1 MRFLKIFL
9 ICWFA
14 FVAVFFLLTVMLN
27 VFVGIDLS
35 AYCTALMGITGIEAM
50 ASGVIEVVKIRA
62 EAAVRKE
69 EKENADSSDADRGCA
84 SEV

>member
-50 ASGVIEVVKIRA
+50 ASWLIGRKLTVSQVK
-62 EAAVRKE
+62 
-69 EKENADSSDADRGCA
+69 SDRILLREIN
-84 SEV
+84 SWVKL